1 MKIVRVPF
9 AVSLALLAAAP
20 AHAAVPPP
28 KPPAPGA
35 RAPAAEPPPPPVA
48 APDQPKPVDTADPAS
63 PAPAPAPAPADAP
76 KRSGADAQAWFDR
89 LSLPSW
95 IADSGMP
102 VWAWVLLGL
111 VAFTF
116 LRGLLRGGDQRDLI
130 GPPPHMRLGARAN
143 PPAPRR
149 ADPPQR
155 G

>member
-20 AHAAVPPP
+20 THAAVPPP
-28 KPPAPGA
+28 KPPAADAP
-35 RAPAAEPPPPPVA
+35 APAAEPPPVA

-63 PAPAPAPAPADAP
+63 PPAPAPAPADAP
-76 KRSGADAQAWFDR
+76 KRSGADVQAWFDR
-89 LSLPSW
+89 LSLPAW

-102 VWAWVLLGL
+102 TWAWVLLGL

>member
-1 MKIVRVPF
+1 MRTYFLPVLGSGLILF
-9 AVSLALLAAAP
+9 LA
-20 AHAAVPPP
+20 
-28 KPPAPGA
+28 G
-35 RAPAAEPPPPPVA
+35 RAPADDA
-48 APDQPKPVDTADPAS
+48 KPVETQAD
-63 PAPAPAPAPADAP
+63 APAPAPADAP
-76 KRSGADAQAWFDR
+76 KRAGADVQSWLDG

-95 IADSGMP
+95 LTDSGLP
-102 VWAWVLLGL
+102 IWAWALLGL
-111 VAFTF
+111 IAFTF